1 MHYDHQLSRIA
12 VSLPNSIMRQSQ
24 QNSLLDKTCIAKV
37 SIVTIN
43 VYCLIQVYDVQRAGA
58 WATVSTAATAA
69 VAAAQPPLQF
79 NIVNPAMPFT
89 TAATSSTNTTSSSI
103 SEGVRFSTAAT
114 AAGSSSNSG
123 SSSRRRGGS
132 GAAEVCKLAM
142 GEAVTSLAWL
152 PGQSSVLVAG
162 TGTRWLRL
170 FDMRARR

>member
-1 MHYDHQLSRIA
+1 
-12 VSLPNSIMRQSQ
+12 VSCDKHNRSVTDTGVVLPSI
-24 QNSLLDKTCIAKV
+24 LL
-37 SIVTIN
+37 
-43 VYCLIQVYDVQRAGA
+43 QVYDVQRAGA

-69 VAAAQPPLQF
+69 AAAAQPPLQF

-89 TAATSSTNTTSSSI
+89 TATAAANSANTTGSSI
-103 SEGVRFSTAAT
+103 SEGVRFSTTAT
-114 AAGSSSNSG
+114 TAGSSSSSS

-132 GAAEVCKLAM
+132 GAAEVCKLAL